1 MDSDAVAG
9 RGRSAELAFG
19 ALLAPILAATAA
31 AVAGG
36 PLAERLPLALPL
48 LAGGGLAW
56 LAALSLAPRVRAGR
70 GLVLW
75 IVAGGV
81 LLRVAVLLAGDPAAS
96 DDRFR
101 YAFEGGLVLAGKSP
115 YAAAPD
121 APERAAERA
130 AWPATY
136 AGVNHPSISAAYPPL
151 AQGAFALIVGAAG
164 GVERA
169 GPALRV
175 AFALSDLA
183 VLAPLAS
190 LLRRRGRSLA
200 WLAAWAWCPLAA
212 FEFAGGAH
220 LDSLAILLLVS
231 AADAAER
238 GAGAPRARAALL
250 LALGALVK
258 LLPAIL
264 LPFVLRGAARPGRAL
279 LAAAAPC
286 ALALAGV
293 AALQGGLSGLGRGVS
308 EYALRWESASAVH
321 RFVEAACARAFD
333 RDGGPTDPRRLAR
346 AMELLAW
353 LAVGAAAWRRG
364 AGPAAAAF
372 ALLGAFL
379 VLTPTLHPWYVAWI
393 VPWLALFPARSFAFL
408 AAAAP
413 LLYAPLGRFVE
424 RGEWVEPSWL
434 WPCVLLPF
442 LALLAFELAR
452 PREARA

>member
-1 MDSDAVAG
+1 LARHVRRGEPSLDLG
-9 RGRSAELAFG
+9 RL
-19 ALLAPILAATAA
+19 
-31 AVAGG
+31 
-36 PLAERLPLALPL
+36 
-48 LAGGGLAW
+48 
-56 LAALSLAPRVRAGR
+56 
-70 GLVLW
+70 
-75 IVAGGV
+75 
-81 LLRVAVLLAGDPAAS
+81 
-96 DDRFR
+96 
-101 YAFEGGLVLAGKSP
+101 
-115 YAAAPD
+115 
-121 APERAAERA
+121 
-130 AWPATY
+130 
-136 AGVNHPSISAAYPPL
+136 SAA

-231 AADAAER
+231 AATR
-238 GAGAPRARAALL
+238 GAGAAGAARARAALL

-279 LAAAAPC
+279 LAFAAPC

-333 RDGGPTDPRRLAR
+333 FDGGPTDPRRLAR
-346 AMELLAW
+346 AW
-353 LAVGAAAWRRG
+353 SCSRGSPFGAAAWRRG

-424 RGEWVEPSWL
+424 RGEWVEPFWL

-442 LALLAFELAR
+442 SRCSPSSALAR
-452 PREARA
+452 ARPAREALGLATTSCRRSASAARPAQRRDAARLLVHDVARDATTHATVAELGRFLDPATCSW